1 MKVTVTL
8 GKNGRRPIVCEED
21 QVIFFSLT
29 SVKGL
34 DTRVVEKGG
43 KYKGKTYR
51 YLKEGETF

>member
-1 MKVTVTL
+1 MKVIVAF
-8 GKNGRRPIVCEED
+8 GKNGRRPVVCEED
-21 QVIFFSLT
+21 EVIYFSLS

-51 YLKEGETF
+51 YLREGEIF